1 MKDRHIEQLLNLAGG
16 QENIR
21 HVQHNVNTTTLTLHN
36 GTGVNMSLPVVSN
49 LDADIRITGGQCY
62 ITLKDEFSQ
71 LYNTLQGM
79 GVGKEEEESLQE
91 TGRTDRNSFSLLH
104 FISDVFK
111 PLMPA
116 ILGAAVLKIVLAV
129 ITLFNVYSSTDSSSL
144 MDSQTFLIFKSIGDS
159 VNYLLPILVAIS
171 TAYRLKSNVYVA
183 AAIGGLMLYPQM
195 TALLSGEEDVHFMGV
210 PIVSQTVFFLA
221 PLWMIVTI
229 GAASW
234 LEKRVER
241 ISPSALKGV
250 LAPALILM
258 IIVPIVL
265 LVLGPLGT
273 WVDEHLSGVIES
285 LLNHA
290 PVVLIMLL
298 GAIMSLLM
306 ITGLHYWL
314 FPILINE
321 LMTNGFTIVLP
332 AMLVAFVAQAG
343 AALAAGLRSEQPEF
357 RKLAF
362 WASVTAL
369 FGVTEPAMFAVN
381 MRRRASFYAAML
393 GGAVGGLYFGLLSVK
408 ALVIGG
414 TVSLLDIPFY
424 IEEGTFNMLHT
435 CIGICIAFVGS
446 GALAYWM
453 AGRTANL
460 KSV

>member
-1 MKDRHIEQLLNLAGG
+1 MKDSFIGQRLKLAGG
-16 QENIR
+16 KDNIGY
-21 HVQHNVNTTTLTLHN
+21 VQHDMSITTLTLHDY
-36 GTGVNMSLPVVSN
+36 TRMDLSVPTAPDLDTDISLTDGKCCMRFRDE
-49 LDADIRITGGQCY
+49 DAY
-62 ITLKDEFSQ
+62 I
-71 LYNTLQGM
+71 YNTLLGM
-79 GVGKEEEESLQE
+79 GVEQQNRNSLQK
-91 TGRTDRNSFSLLH
+91 TTIIGKKTSLVLY
-104 FISDVFK
+104 FISDVFR
-111 PLMPA
+111 PLMPVL
-116 ILGAAVLKIVLAV
+116 LGAAILKIILGLITV
-129 ITLFNVYSSTDSSSL
+129 INSLSTEDASL
-144 MDSQTFLIFKSIGDS
+144 ISSQTWMIWNSIGDS
-159 VNYLLPILVAIS
+159 AFYLLPILVAIS
-171 TAYRLKSNVYVA
+171 TAYRLKSNLYVA
-183 AAIGGLMLYPQM
+183 TAIGGLMLYPQM
-195 TALLSGEEDVHFMGV
+195 TTVISSGQDVHFMGV
-210 PIVSQTVFFLA
+210 PLVSQALFYSA
-221 PLWMIVTI
+221 PLWMIVAI

-241 ISPSALKGV
+241 ISPSALKGI
-250 LAPALILM
+250 LAPALVLM

-332 AMLVAFVAQAG
+332 AMLAAFVAQAG

-362 WASVTAL
+362 WASGTAL

-393 GGAVGGLYFGLLSVK
+393 GGMVGGLYFGLLSVK
-408 ALVIGG
+408 ALVLGG
-414 TVSLLDIPFY
+414 SVSLLDIPFY

-435 CIGICIAFVGS
+435 CIGVCIAFVGS

-453 AGRTANL
+453 GGRKANS

>member
-1 MKDRHIEQLLNLAGG
+1 MKDRFIEQRLKLAGG
-16 QENIR
+16 KDNIGY
-21 HVQHNVNTTTLTLHN
+21 VQRDMSITTLTLHDY
-36 GTGVNMSLPVVSN
+36 TRMDLSVPTAPD
-49 LDADIRITGGQCY
+49 LDTDISITDGKYCVKFRDEDAY
-62 ITLKDEFSQ
+62 I
-71 LYNTLQGM
+71 YNTLLGM
-79 GVGKEEEESLQE
+79 GVEQQNRNSMQE
-91 TGRTDRNSFSLLH
+91 TTIKGKKTYSALY
-104 FISDVFK
+104 FISDVFR
-111 PLMPA
+111 PLMPVL
-116 ILGAAVLKIVLAV
+116 LGAAILKIILGMITV
-129 ITLFNVYSSTDSSSL
+129 INSLSTEDASL
-144 MDSQTFLIFKSIGDS
+144 IGSQTWMIWNSIGDS
-159 VNYLLPILVAIS
+159 AFYLLPILIAIS
-171 TAYRLKSNVYVA
+171 TAYRLKSNLYVA
-183 AAIGGLMLYPQM
+183 TAIGGLMLYPQM
-195 TALLSGEEDVHFMGV
+195 TTVISSGEEVHFMGV
-210 PIVSQTVFFLA
+210 PLGSQTLFFSA
-221 PLWMIVTI
+221 PLWIIVTI

-241 ISPSALKGV
+241 ISPSALKGI

-258 IIVPIVL
+258 IVVPIVL
-265 LVLGPLGT
+265 LALGPVGT

-332 AMLVAFVAQAG
+332 AMLAAFVAQAG
-343 AALAAGLRSEQPEF
+343 AALAAGLRSEQSEF

-362 WASVTAL
+362 WASGTAL

-381 MRRRASFYAAML
+381 MRRRAFFYAAML
-393 GGAVGGLYFGLLSVK
+393 GGMVGGLYFGLLSVK

-414 TVSLLDIPFY
+414 SVSLLDIPFY

-435 CIGICIAFVGS
+435 CIGVCIAFGGS

-453 AGRTANL
+453 AGRTANH